1 MAYIHFFLGK
11 SGNWKGNDN
20 ALRRVMKMYAE
31 IYNKGSHHNDR
42 GHGDWGDTR
51 GSPIGLNLGLNGKNG

>member
-1 MAYIHFFLGK
+1 
-11 SGNWKGNDN
+11 
-20 ALRRVMKMYAE
+20 MYAE